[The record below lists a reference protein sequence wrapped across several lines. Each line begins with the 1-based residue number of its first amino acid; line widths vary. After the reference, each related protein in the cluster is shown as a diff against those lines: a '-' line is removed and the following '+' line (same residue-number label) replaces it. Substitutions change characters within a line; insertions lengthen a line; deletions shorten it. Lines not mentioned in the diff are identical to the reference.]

1 MTQSSY
7 NPTEQEGSPELLLQ
21 EKIRRPKMYQ
31 VLLHNDNYTT
41 MEFVVS
47 ILMKIFRKTMEQAT
61 SIMLS
66 VHRKGIGVAGVY
78 TRELAETKVN
88 TTHMLAREA
97 GFPLRCTLQEV
108 DE

>member
-1 MTQSSY
+1 MAQSSY
-7 NPTEQEGSPELLLQ
+7 NLIEQEGNPELLLQ
-21 EKIRRPKMYQ
+21 EKIKHPKMYQ

-41 MEFVVS
+41 MDFVVS

-61 SIMLS
+61 AIMFS
-66 VHRKGIGVAGVY
+66 VHKKGIGVAGVY

-108 DE
+108 EE